1 MKKLYLTVTLLCFG
15 YFLNAQTLGY
25 NDIGVLFS
33 KENING
39 TARYNAMSGA
49 FGALGG
55 DLSAMDINPAS
66 AAVFLTSEFAVSLN
80 IRNTKT
86 TADFYGNSLLSENEF
101 TNLSQ
106 AGGVFVFRGYGNNS
120 EWSNIALGFNYSIAN
135 DFENLWIAEG
145 NSDYPIF
152 TKRYDDVIDNIE
164 NAPDIYTN
172 SDGQYFENLTDGRN
186 NKYSF
191 TIAAQH
197 NENLYLGASVNT
209 YDIEYYQRALLE
221 EYNYDNNGNNL
232 DASLLQKLLTY
243 GNGVSFN
250 FGVISKPNESMR
262 IGLAYQSPVWY
273 NLTEEY
279 VDEDLILTYADGN
292 EVPSYLDGIND
303 YKLRTPSKLTGSFA
317 YVFSNNGL
325 VSIDY
330 SIKNYS
336 NIKLSNPDFGDEN
349 QAFKND
355 LENVGELRIGTE
367 WRFDNFSV
375 RGGYHFE
382 NSPYKSAISSDN
394 LAGFSLGAGYKFRGA
409 KLDFAYQKYTNTA
422 PYNFY
427 PRYDQ
432 INSAELD
439 FDTSKFTAT
448 LVLNI

>member
-1 MKKLYLTVTLLCFG
+1 MKKLYLAAVLLCFG

-25 NDIGVLFS
+25 NDLGVLFS

-55 DLSAMDINPAS
+55 DLSAIEINPAG
-66 AAVFLTSEFAVSLN
+66 AAVFLKSEFAISLD

-86 TADFYGNSLLSENEF
+86 SADFYGNSLLSENEY

-145 NSDYPIF
+145 NSGYSPLTDY
-152 TKRYDDVIDNIE
+152 YDYEPVVYVNAE
-164 NAPDIYTN
+164 N
-172 SDGQYFENLTDGRN
+172 QYFENLTDGKN

-197 NENLYLGASVNT
+197 NDNLFLGASVNT
-209 YDIEYYQRALLE
+209 YDVEYFQRTLTE
-221 EYNYDNNGNNL
+221 EYNNDGNGNTL
-232 DASLLQKLLTY
+232 DLFSRQELLTY

-250 FGVISKPNESMR
+250 FGVISKPSDNVR
-262 IGLAYQSPVWY
+262 LGLAYQSPVWY
-273 NLTEEY
+273 TFSEDFVEYDDEIHLSSTNEIITEY
-279 VDEDLILTYADGN
+279 
-292 EVPSYLDGIND
+292 SGINSFD
-303 YKLRTPSKLTGSFA
+303 YKLRTPSKFTGSFA
-317 YVFSNNGL
+317 YIFSTNGL
-325 VSIDY
+325 VSVDY
-330 SIKNYS
+330 SLKNYS
-336 NIKLSNPDFGDEN
+336 NIKLSNANFSAEN
-349 QAFKND
+349 QAFEND

-375 RGGYHFE
+375 RGGFHFE
-382 NSPYKSAISSDN
+382 NSPYKSAVSSDN
-394 LAGFSLGAGYKFRGA
+394 LEGFSLGAGYKFRGG
-409 KLDFAYQKYTNTA
+409 KVDFSYQKATNTA

-427 PRYDQ
+427 PQSNDV
-432 INSAELD
+432 NSAELD